1 LVLSLLSER
10 KYDEETIDFI
20 KDMEIE
26 NFDKD
31 LLNSISFGIKN
42 NFDE

>member
-31 LLNSISFGIKN
+31 LLNSISSGIKN